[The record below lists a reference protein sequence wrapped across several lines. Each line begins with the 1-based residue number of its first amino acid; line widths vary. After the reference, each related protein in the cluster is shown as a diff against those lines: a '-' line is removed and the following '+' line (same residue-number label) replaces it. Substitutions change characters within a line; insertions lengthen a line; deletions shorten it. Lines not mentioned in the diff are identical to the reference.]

1 MFSKAP
7 ESTSQRL
14 PEYPGIRDRVAIV
27 TGHRRGIGKAVFEL
41 LAEMGARVYGF
52 DLPETNLENF
62 SEIPLAVDRVAKA
75 AGGIDILVNNAGVT
89 GMGSLVETSEKE
101 IDWVLGVNVKA
112 PMLLMKAVLPHMIA
126 KKRGSIVNNTSD
138 QALIGKKF
146 SAAYG
151 ASKAALAQ
159 LTKSAA
165 LDFGPEGIRVN
176 AVAPGSTDT
185 EMLRQVL
192 GLLHDRYP
200 GVYPKD
206 SESFYKDSI
215 PLKRFADPKEVAQVI
230 AFLASDAASFVTGT
244 VIPVDGGF
252 TAQ

>member
-1 MFSKAP
+1 M
-7 ESTSQRL
+7 L
-14 PEYPGIRDRVAIV
+14 EYSGIRDRVAIV
-27 TGHRRGIGKAVFEL
+27 TGHRRGIGKAVYDL
-41 LAEMGARVYGF
+41 LSEMGARVHGF
-52 DLPETNLENF
+52 DLPEVDLQKF
-62 SEIPLAVDRVAKA
+62 SEIPARVDQVAQSEGRV
-75 AGGIDILVNNAGVT
+75 DILINNAGVT
-89 GMGSLVETSEKE
+89 GMGSLIETDEKE
-101 IDWVLGVNVKA
+101 IDWVLGVNLKA
-112 PMLLMKAVLPHMIA
+112 PMLLMKAALKHMIA
-126 KKRGSIVNNTSD
+126 QKRGSIVNNTSD

-151 ASKAALAQ
+151 ASKAALGQ

-165 LDFGPEGIRVN
+165 LDFGSHGIRVN

-185 EMLRQVL
+185 EMLRLVL
-192 GLLHDRYP
+192 RQLHDRYP

-215 PLKRFADPKEVAQVI
+215 PLRRFADPREVAQVI
-230 AFLASDAASFVTGT
+230 VFLASDSASFVTGT